1 MSFDLDIGGFSAMQG
16 TTYTSQAV
24 SAADIP
30 LEDVSRVDI
39 EFEQVDHSGASFE
52 GRVFL
57 NNPQADENTEPSPEN
72 GYAGSFFIFGHG
84 GCFGDEGHCE
94 VDTEPE
100 PVDPYDPRRSHPLRP
115 VEMSVEA
122 TEAVLRTASEGGEIT
137 VSVVPVIT
145 GLTEQTDLEN
155 VFKFDGHPRIVTYKT
170 ESQTT

>member
-1 MSFDLDIGGFSAMQG
+1 MQG
-16 TTYTSQAV
+16 NTYTSQPV

-57 NNPQADENTEPSPEN
+57 NNPAADENTDPSPEN

-94 VDTEPE
+94 VDTER
-100 PVDPYDPRRSHPLRP
+100 PVDPYDPRRSHPLMP

-122 TEAVLRTASEGGEIT
+122 TEAVRRTVSEGGEIT

-155 VFKFDGHPRIVTYKT
+155 VFKFDGHPRIVAYKT
-170 ESQTT
+170 EGKTA